1 MTIFNLGGSKKSRWF
16 FVLFRTHSVTDS
28 VQYRA
33 EGGKYRAGLFKAGL
47 T

>member
-1 MTIFNLGGSKKSRWF
+1 MTIVNLGGSKKSRWF
-16 FVLFRTHSVTDS
+16 FVLFRTHSVPDS

-33 EGGKYRAGLFKAGL
+33 EDGKYRAGLFKAGL

>member
-1 MTIFNLGGSKKSRWF
+1 MTIVNLGGSKKSRRF
-16 FVLFRTHSVTDS
+16 FVLFRTHDS

-33 EGGKYRAGLFKAGL
+33 EDGKYRAGLFKAGL